1 MLRTKPDRIM
11 TNVLVFQTN
20 INTDERIHRAAC
32 RLCLLKGICRWR
44 IDLDDGED
52 TTQCILRIETESL
65 TETDIIRLL
74 TAAGLQCE
82 VAN

>member
-1 MLRTKPDRIM
+1 MAT
-11 TNVLVFQTN
+11 VLVFRTN

-44 IDLDDGED
+44 IDLNDGEGLA
-52 TTQCILRIETESL
+52 QCILRIETEL
-65 TETDIIRLL
+65 HTETDVVRLL

-82 VAN
+82 VLN

>member
-1 MLRTKPDRIM
+1 MAT
-11 TNVLVFQTN
+11 VLVFRTN

-44 IDLDDGED
+44 IDLNDAEG
-52 TTQCILRIETESL
+52 TTQCILRIETESH
-65 TETDIIRLL
+65 TETDVIRLL

-82 VAN
+82 VLN

>member
-1 MLRTKPDRIM
+1 M
-11 TNVLVFQTN
+11 TNVLTFRTN

-44 IDLDDGED
+44 IDLDDEGGKP
-52 TTQCILRIETESL
+52 TQCILRIETESL
-65 TETDIIRLL
+65 TETDVIRLL

-82 VAN
+82 VLN

>member
-1 MLRTKPDRIM
+1 MAT
-11 TNVLVFQTN
+11 VLVFRTN

-44 IDLDDGED
+44 IDLNDSEG
-52 TTQCILRIETESL
+52 TTHCILRIETESH
-65 TETDIIRLL
+65 TETDVIRLL

-82 VAN
+82 VLY

>member
-1 MLRTKPDRIM
+1 M
-11 TNVLVFQTN
+11 THVLMFRTN

-44 IDLDDGED
+44 IDLDDENGK
-52 TTQCILRIETESL
+52 TTQCILRVETESL
-65 TETDIIRLL
+65 TETDVIRLL

-82 VAN
+82 VLN

>member
-1 MLRTKPDRIM
+1 MA
-11 TNVLVFQTN
+11 NVLVFRTN

-44 IDLDDGED
+44 IDLDDVAGT
-52 TTQCILRIETESL
+52 TTQCILRVETESL
-65 TETDIIRLL
+65 TEMDVIRLL

-82 VAN
+82 VVN